1 MKDFKNKVA
10 VITGAGSGIGREI
23 ARQLAVE
30 GCNLALVDVNPE
42 GLAETAKQLE
52 PTGVTISQHVVDVT
66 DRERMMSL
74 PDEVLQTHSN
84 VNLLFNNAG
93 ISFQRSFEEMSIE
106 DWELSLGI
114 NLWGVIYGSKAFL
127 PLLKKA
133 AGEGEEN
140 AHIVNLS
147 SMAGFVGLPNQS
159 SYSSSKA
166 AVRSISESLW
176 TELKALGIGVT
187 SVHPG
192 AIRTN
197 IFNAH
202 KDKNSNQKR
211 ADEIAA
217 KVDRFAMEPDQ
228 AAQKIIQA
236 VRKNKQRQL
245 VGKDAVFF
253 ELMKRF
259 MPSTILKPFANIYAK
274 GLKEQA

>member
-23 ARQLAVE
+23 ARQLAAE
-30 GCNLALVDVNPE
+30 GCHLALVDVNPD
-42 GLAETAKQLE
+42 GLAETVNQLE
-52 PTGVTISQHVVDVT
+52 PAGVTISRHVVDVT
-66 DRERMMSL
+66 DRERMMTL
-74 PDEVLQTHSN
+74 PEDVLKTHDS

-93 ISFQRSFEEMSIE
+93 ITFQRSFEEMSLE

-127 PLLKKA
+127 PLLKQA
-133 AGEGEEN
+133 ADLGEEN

-159 SYSSSKA
+159 SYSSTKA

-176 TELKALGIGVT
+176 TELKVIGIGVT

-197 IFNAH
+197 ILQAH
-202 KDKNSNQKR
+202 MDKNSNRKK
-211 ADEIAA
+211 AEEIAA
-217 KVDRFAMEPDQ
+217 KVDRIAMEPGQ
-228 AAQKIIQA
+228 AATKILLA

-245 VGKDAVFF
+245 VGKDAVAV
-253 ELMKRF
+253 ELLKRF
-259 MPSTILKPFANIYAK
+259 LPSSILRPFASFYAK
-274 GLKEQA
+274 GLKGQA

>member
-1 MKDFKNKVA
+1 MKTFKNKVA

-30 GCNLALVDVNPE
+30 GCNLALVDLNPD
-42 GLAETAKQLE
+42 GLAETVEQLE
-52 PTGVTISQHVVDVT
+52 PAGVAISQHVVDVT
-66 DRERMMSL
+66 DRERMLSL
-74 PDEVLQTHSN
+74 PEEVLKIHEG

-93 ISFQRSFEEMSIE
+93 ITFQRSFEEMSME

-127 PLLKKA
+127 PLLKQA
-133 AGEGEEN
+133 AEQGEEN

-159 SYSSSKA
+159 SYSSTKA

-176 TELKALGIGVT
+176 TELKGVGIGVT

-192 AIRTN
+192 AIKTN
-197 IFNAH
+197 ILHAH
-202 KDKNSNQKR
+202 SDKNSNKKR
-211 ADEIAA
+211 AEEIAA
-217 KVDRFAMEPDQ
+217 RVDRFAMAPQQ
-228 AAQKIIQA
+228 AAAIILKA

-245 VGKDAVFF
+245 VGKDAVVV
-253 ELMKRF
+253 EMLKRF
-259 MPSTILKPFANIYAK
+259 MPVTLLKPFAKVYARQ
-274 GLKEQA
+274 G